1 MAGSHA
7 QTVGTGNGAVGRI
20 VMSAAAKHLTSVT
33 LELGGKSPCIVD
45 NTHSD
50 FGVVARRIWAVR
62 AECCALRGS
71 APAHGRAILA
81 LQGKLLNCGQV
92 CVAPDYVL
100 VTRDAHD
107 RLVKALKETVVQF
120 YGENIQVCVC
130 LRVRPQSVL
139 ATNIQMRV
147 HCREAS
153 TWAESSTN
161 VISTA
166 CVRCWT
172 LTRAKYVGVWAYD
185 VLLSLMRPE
194 HRSSVAGTRTVTT
207 CSSSPRSS
215 ATST

>member
-7 QTVGTGNGAVGRI
+7 QAVGTGNGAVGRI

-120 YGENIQVCVC
+120 YGENIQVC
-130 LRVRPQSVL
+130 
-139 ATNIQMRV
+139 
-147 HCREAS
+147 
-153 TWAESSTN
+153 
-161 VISTA
+161 A
-166 CVRCWT
+166 CVCVHNVCWQPTSRCVHT
-172 LTRAKYVGVWAYD
+172 AEKQAPGQNHQRTSFRPHVCAAG
-185 VLLSLMRPE
+185 LSQGP
-194 HRSSVAGTRTVTT
+194 
-207 CSSSPRSS
+207 
-215 ATST
+215 ST